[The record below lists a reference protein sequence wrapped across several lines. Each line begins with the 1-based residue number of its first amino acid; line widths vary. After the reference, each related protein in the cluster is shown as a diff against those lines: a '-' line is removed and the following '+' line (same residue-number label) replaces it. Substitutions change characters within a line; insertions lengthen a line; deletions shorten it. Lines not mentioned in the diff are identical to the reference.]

1 MYVQLT
7 FKVNHLP
14 KCLMENKTKPKQTL
28 KSQYLCWMCF
38 PVRLTLKR
46 KQSSQQN
53 LYAFYFLVI
62 FCPFLPFLGLFSC
75 AKQDSLH
82 LCSAPSGMER
92 GYSICQGKQLNWIYS
107 VTKRGFS
114 YRWQAFARLLLK
126 KFIPLNCSL
135 PLSQI
140 FPLSLMEENKKACP
154 IK

>member
-1 MYVQLT
+1 
-7 FKVNHLP
+7 
-14 KCLMENKTKPKQTL
+14 MENKTKPNQTL

-38 PVRLTLKR
+38 FCKINSKKETKFSTKSLCM
-46 KQSSQQN
+46 SIFW
-53 LYAFYFLVI
+53 LYFVLS
-62 FCPFLPFLGLFSC
+62 FLPFLGLFSC

-135 PLSQI
+135 PLFQI
-140 FPLSLMEENKKACP
+140 FPLSMMEENKKACP